1 MEQRRH
7 LIEEGP
13 HRLLWD
19 AHSVSGVVF
28 GLALFVIFFSGAFA
42 LYRAELI
49 TWADPVLREHD
60 NPRPIDELVS
70 PVLAE
75 HPPVPGAD
83 VIVNW
88 PMYERPHAL
97 VRYPTADGD
106 GQREVIAIF
115 NPATGERF
123 FSERFS
129 GRSSL
134 SQILYELHF
143 FGPAGLIGESIAGI
157 IAVLCLFAVVSGV
170 LIHLRKLPRDW
181 HTFRPARKLRVALA
195 DAHTVLGMI
204 GLPFTVMYA
213 ISGAFLGLTLAILAP
228 VVLVLFD
235 GDREALQDLVE
246 GYTAPKVELT
256 EEQAPMLP
264 FEEIAR
270 TSEKHWKGAADA
282 VVVVVEGY
290 GDRGALAKVYGAA
303 KGSLTAS
310 PSLVMK
316 ATDGEILASS
326 DPDRAGVLEGTT
338 AALVNLH
345 YARFGMPLA
354 KTLYFFLALAVGAVI
369 LSGNLLWILVRRP
382 AAGAESPRLHRFL
395 ARLTVGVGCGLVAA
409 VPILFLTT
417 RALPLDLS
425 SLATLEHV
433 ALYGSWSLFILTAF
447 VGPSPVAAARWQLG
461 VAGVGSLAVPVASG
475 LSGAWPWISVTEGWW
490 GILTIDC
497 GFLVMGLG
505 LLWTAR
511 SMRSGISAEPTIRV
525 ESSELAPAGS

>member
-7 LIEEGP
+7 LIEERP

-49 TWADPVLREHD
+49 TWADPVLRKQD
-60 NPRPIDELVS
+60 NPRPIDALVS

-75 HPPVPGAD
+75 HPPVAGAD

-97 VRYPTADGD
+97 LRYPTADGD
-106 GQREVIAIF
+106 GEREIIAIF
-115 NPATGERF
+115 NPSTGERF
-123 FSERFS
+123 FSERFT

-157 IAVLCLFAVVSGV
+157 IAVLSLFAVVSGV

-228 VVLVLFD
+228 VVLLLFD
-235 GDREALQDLVE
+235 GDRAALQHLVE
-246 GYTAPKVELT
+246 GYETPEVQLT
-256 EEQAPMLP
+256 DEAAPMLA

-270 TSEKHWKGAADA
+270 IAEQHWDGRADA
-282 VVVVVEGY
+282 IVVIVEGY
-290 GDRGALAKVYGAA
+290 GDRAALAKVYGADEN
-303 KGSLTAS
+303 SLTTS

-316 ATDGEILASS
+316 ASSGEILGSN
-326 DPDRAGVLEGTT
+326 GVEPSNALGATT

-354 KTLYFFLALAVGAVI
+354 KMLYFFLALAVGAVI
-369 LSGNLLWILVRRP
+369 LSGNLLWVIVRRSP
-382 AAGAESPRLHRFL
+382 ASGESPRLHRFL
-395 ARLTVGVGCGLVAA
+395 ARLTVGVGCGLVVA

-417 RALPLDLS
+417 RALSLDLP
-425 SLATLEHV
+425 SLPMWEHV
-433 ALYGSWSLFILTAF
+433 ALYGSWSVFILTAF

-475 LSGAWPWISVTEGWW
+475 LAGAWPWVSAAEGWW

-497 GFLVMGLG
+497 GFLVMGIV
-505 LLWTAR
+505 LLWVTKALRPRTSPQSTA
-511 SMRSGISAEPTIRV
+511 SV
-525 ESSELAPAGS
+525 EHSELAAAG